1 MSKMSDWVLRTFPL
15 DASLDWYRNLNGLH
29 HYLDTVA
36 EMAGPGG
43 RVVEVGIGSGG
54 AQAHWRL
61 AGLDVLGIDN
71 DPDVLAL
78 AAERHRRM
86 GIQWVALELGDA
98 RDIVLHE
105 LANIDVIC
113 HEGLLEHF
121 DRPERAE
128 LLRRHL
134 SLARAVVVD
143 IPTSADI
150 PPGGGFG
157 DERLQSAEDWLAEWA
172 DFNMVRYYRRA
183 TAIGGAFVS

>member
-43 RVVEVGIGSGG
+43 RVVEVGIGSGL
-54 AQAHWRL
+54 ALAHWRL
-61 AGLDVLGIDN
+61 AGLEVLGIDN

-78 AAERHRRM
+78 AAERYARM
-86 GIQWVALELGDA
+86 GVTGISLQLGDA
-98 RDIVLHE
+98 WKLTLPMV
-105 LANIDVIC
+105 DVIC

-121 DRPERAE
+121 DRLDRLA
-128 LLRRHL
+128 LLRYHL
-134 SLARAVVVD
+134 LFARVVVVD

-157 DERLQSAEDWLAEWA
+157 DERLQSAEEWLAEWG
-172 DFNMVRYYRRA
+172 DFNLVRYYRRA